1 MEGITEII
9 NDLRTKIKASAIIV
23 ALRNGIFIEGTGVMH
38 PSDATSAAV
47 AMLAIVFGAAETA
60 ETNLGNEIPGS
71 VTIASKNK
79 DKIREDI
86 IIGGA
91 GPKAILIV
99 RTQNPL
105 TDSKWL
111 DITNAAQK
119 IKEVL
124 AQAS

>member
-1 MEGITEII
+1 MERITETI
-9 NDLRTKIKASAIIV
+9 NDLKTKIKASAIIV
-23 ALRNGIFIEGTGVMH
+23 GFRNGIYIEGTGVVH

-47 AMLAIVFGAAETA
+47 AMFALVYGASETA

-79 DKIREDI
+79 DKIPEDI

-91 GPKAILIV
+91 GPKAIIII

-105 TDSKWL
+105 TDSKWH
-111 DITNAAQK
+111 DITDAAQK
-119 IKEVL
+119 IKEAL
-124 AQAS
+124 A